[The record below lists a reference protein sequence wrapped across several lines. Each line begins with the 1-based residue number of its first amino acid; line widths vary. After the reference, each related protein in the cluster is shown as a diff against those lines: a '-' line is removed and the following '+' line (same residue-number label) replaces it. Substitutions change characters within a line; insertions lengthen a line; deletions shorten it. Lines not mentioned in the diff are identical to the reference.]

1 MKIRLTVEFE
11 ADKGKKFTA
20 AAAIEEA
27 AKSIKIDSAKL
38 ITATVAFPTGP
49 KAKISDPIAKK
60 SDNSSK

>member
-11 ADKGKKFTA
+11 TDKGKKFTA

-27 AKSIKIDSAKL
+27 ARSIKIDSAKL

-49 KAKISDPIAKK
+49 KAKK
-60 SDNSSK
+60 SSV